1 MAVIKEQK
9 VVKAVLLLRKDSLAN
24 WQTNNPILRAGEMSY
39 VTDLGRCKV
48 GDGQS
53 RWTQLPFFMLETDY
67 MEATSGIVLKPEST
81 WRNGA
86 GDPISNRGIIYIYAS
101 DTAGQPPKMK
111 VGDGTSYIKDLP
123 FITDDLQDQI
133 DQHINNSNI
142 HVSPQDR
149 AVWDNKLNNPNLGSV
164 GNNNRIKL
172 ILSTGRSI

>member
-24 WQTNNPILRAGEMSY
+24 WQANNPILRAGEMSY

-53 RWTQLPFFMLETDY
+53 HWTQLPFFMLDTDY
-67 MEATSGIVLKPEST
+67 MEATTGIVMKPAST
-81 WRNGA
+81 WKNGA
-86 GDPISNRGIIYIYAS
+86 GDLISSRGILYIYAS
-101 DTAGQPPKMK
+101 DIIGQSPKMK

-133 DQHINNSNI
+133 DQHINNSSI
-142 HVSPQDR
+142 HVSSQDR
-149 AVWDNKLNNPNLGSV
+149 IIWDNKLNNPDLNSI
-164 GNNNRIKL
+164 GNSNRIKL